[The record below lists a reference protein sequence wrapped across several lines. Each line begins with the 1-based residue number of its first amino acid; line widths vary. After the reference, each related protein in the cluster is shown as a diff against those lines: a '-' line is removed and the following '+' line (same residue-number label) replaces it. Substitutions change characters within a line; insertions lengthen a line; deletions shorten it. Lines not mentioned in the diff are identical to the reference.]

1 MNNEERREEKSA
13 MAVKTKTNIHLKRQ
27 DKTATHDPMMS
38 GAATSCCELA
48 VISKSKSPIR
58 ALRKVIAEY

>member
-1 MNNEERREEKSA
+1 